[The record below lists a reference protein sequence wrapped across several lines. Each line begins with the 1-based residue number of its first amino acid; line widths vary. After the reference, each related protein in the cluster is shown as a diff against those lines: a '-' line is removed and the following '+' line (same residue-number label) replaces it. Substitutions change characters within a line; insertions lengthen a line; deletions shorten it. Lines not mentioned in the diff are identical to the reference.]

1 MIVEK
6 IFDKYVRE
14 TIANVEDSID
24 DASDRY
30 LQLTQEASKVAS
42 ENWKVVKTAVDRRDE
57 EVKVWLKVGDKK
69 QGLFVNAKGI
79 EVLEKRIPAT
89 ELLDRLYEF
98 KQAIEFVRDN
108 PNSEIAKEFHQE
120 AILQA
125 RPPSKPQEK
134 DKTDWRYD
142 ADADA
147 YIAT

>member
-1 MIVEK
+1 MEK

-30 LQLTQEASKVAS
+30 LRLTQETSKVAS

-57 EVKVWLKVGDKK
+57 EVKVWLKIGDKK
-69 QGLFVNAKGI
+69 QGLFVNPKGI
-79 EVLEKRIPAT
+79 EVLEKRIPAI

>member
-1 MIVEK
+1 MEK

-57 EVKVWLKVGDKK
+57 EVKVWLKIGDKK
-69 QGLFVNAKGI
+69 QGLFVNPKGI

-89 ELLDRLYEF
+89 KLLDRLYEF

-125 RPPSKPQEK
+125 RPTSKPQEK

>member
-1 MIVEK
+1 MEK

-42 ENWKVVKTAVDRRDE
+42 ENWKVVKTSVDRRDE
-57 EVKVWLKVGDKK
+57 EVKVWLKIGDKK
-69 QGLFVNAKGI
+69 QGLFVNPKGI

-125 RPPSKPQEK
+125 RPTSKPQEK

>member
-1 MIVEK
+1 MEK

-30 LQLTQEASKVAS
+30 LQLTQETCKVAS
-42 ENWKVVKTAVDRRDE
+42 ENWKVVKTAVERSDE
-57 EVKVWLKVGDKK
+57 EVKVWLKIGHKK
-69 QGLFVNAKGI
+69 QGLFVNPKGI

-89 ELLDRLYEF
+89 KLFDRLFEF

-125 RPPSKPQEK
+125 RPRSKPQEK
-134 DKTDWRYD
+134 NKTDWRYD